1 MEKQM
6 AFGYKCLNINT
17 DYGAKD
23 PGKLLVKESVG
34 AKFLNYIKEH
44 PKCDPKKAVK
54 AVTGKTNHWSMTWA
68 FKLNKLYTDKVTYSK
83 KKITITKD
91 DKKFKT
97 TVRTAKHEVVLTKKG
112 EKYLDKAL
120 NRTEKPLKSKKIADT
135 KKISK
140 KTIKKSS
147 KSKVVTK

>member
-23 PGKLLVKESVG
+23 PGKSLVKESVG
-34 AKFLNYIKEH
+34 TKFLNYIKEH

-68 FKLNKLYTDKVTYSK
+68 FKLNKLYSDKVTYSK

-120 NRTEKPLKSKKIADT
+120 NRTEKPLA
-135 KKISK
+135 
-140 KTIKKSS
+140 SS
-147 KSKVVTK
+147 KTVKKAKTVKKPTKTSK

>member
-1 MEKQM
+1 M

-68 FKLNKLYTDKVTYSK
+68 FKLNKLYSDKVTYSK
-83 KKITITKD
+83 KNVTVTKN

-140 KTIKKSS
+140 KITK
-147 KSKVVTK
+147 KSKVTK

>member
-1 MEKQM
+1 M

-23 PGKLLVKESVG
+23 PGRSLAKESVG
-34 AKFLNYIKEH
+34 TKFLKYIKEH

-68 FKLNKLYTDKVTYSK
+68 FKLNKLYSDKVTYSK

-120 NRTEKPLKSKKIADT
+120 NRTEKPLASSKT
-135 KKISK
+135 VKKAKTVK
-140 KTIKKSS
+140 KPTKSS
-147 KSKVVTK
+147 KVTK

>member
-6 AFGYKCLNINT
+6 AFGYKCLNINN

-34 AKFLNYIKEH
+34 AKFLKYIKEH

-68 FKLNKLYTDKVTYSK
+68 FKLNKLYADKVTYSK
-83 KKITITKD
+83 KTIIVTRN

-120 NRTEKPLKSKKIADT
+120 NREVNPLVKSKLVNEA
-135 KKISK
+135 KKVA
-140 KTIKKSS
+140 KKSTKAS
-147 KSKVVTK
+147 KPKVTK

>member
-1 MEKQM
+1 M

-23 PGKLLVKESVG
+23 PGILLVKESVG

-68 FKLNKLYTDKVTYSK
+68 FKLNKLYSDKVTYSK
-83 KKITITKD
+83 KNVTVTKN

-135 KKISK
+135 RKISK
-140 KTIKKSS
+140 KITK
-147 KSKVVTK
+147 KSKVTK

>member
-68 FKLNKLYTDKVTYSK
+68 FKLNKLYSDKVTYSK
-83 KKITITKD
+83 KNVTVTKN

-140 KTIKKSS
+140 KITK
-147 KSKVVTK
+147 KSKVTK

>member
-68 FKLNKLYTDKVTYSK
+68 FKLNKLYSDKVTYSK

-120 NRTEKPLKSKKIADT
+120 NRTEKPLASSKT
-135 KKISK
+135 VKKAKTVK
-140 KTIKKSS
+140 KPTKSS
-147 KSKVVTK
+147 KVTK

>member
-34 AKFLNYIKEH
+34 AKFLKYIKEH

-68 FKLNKLYTDKVTYSK
+68 FKLNKLYSDKVTYSK

-120 NRTEKPLKSKKIADT
+120 NRTEKPLASSKT
-135 KKISK
+135 VKKAKTVK
-140 KTIKKSS
+140 KPTKSS
-147 KSKVVTK
+147 KVTK

>member
-1 MEKQM
+1 M

-68 FKLNKLYTDKVTYSK
+68 FKLNKLYSDKVTYSK

-120 NRTEKPLKSKKIADT
+120 NRTEKPLASSKT
-135 KKISK
+135 VKKAKTVK
-140 KTIKKSS
+140 KPTKSS
-147 KSKVVTK
+147 KVTK

>member
-1 MEKQM
+1 M

-17 DYGAKD
+17 DYGSKD

-120 NRTEKPLKSKKIADT
+120 NRTEKPLA
-135 KKISK
+135 
-140 KTIKKSS
+140 SS
-147 KSKVVTK
+147 KTVKKAKTVKKPTKTSK

>member
-1 MEKQM
+1 M
-6 AFGYKCLNINT
+6 AFGYKSLNINT

-23 PGKLLVKESVG
+23 PGRSLVKESVG
-34 AKFLNYIKEH
+34 TKFLNYIKEH
-44 PKCDPKKAVK
+44 PKCDPKEAVK

-68 FKLNKLYTDKVTYSK
+68 FKLNKLYSDKVTHSK
-83 KKITITKD
+83 KNITVTKN

-120 NRTEKPLKSKKIADT
+120 NRTEKPLKSKRIADT

-140 KTIKKSS
+140 KVTK
-147 KSKVVTK
+147 KSKVTK

>member
-68 FKLNKLYTDKVTYSK
+68 FKLNKLYADKVTYSK

-120 NRTEKPLKSKKIADT
+120 NRTEKPLVKSKLVKKAKTVKKPT
-135 KKISK
+135 KTSK
-140 KTIKKSS
+140 
-147 KSKVVTK
+147 

>member
-23 PGKLLVKESVG
+23 PGRSLAKESAG
-34 AKFLNYIKEH
+34 TKFLNYIKKH

-83 KKITITKD
+83 KKITVTKD

-97 TVRTAKHEVVLTKKG
+97 TVRTAKHEVTLTKKG
-112 EKYLDKAL
+112 EKYLEEAL
-120 NRTEKPLKSKKIADT
+120 NRTEKPLA
-135 KKISK
+135 
-140 KTIKKSS
+140 SS
-147 KSKVVTK
+147 KTVKKAKTVKKPTKTSK

>member
-1 MEKQM
+1 M

-23 PGKLLVKESVG
+23 PGKSLVKESVG

-68 FKLNKLYTDKVTYSK
+68 FKLNKLYSDKVTYSK
-83 KKITITKD
+83 KKITITKN

-120 NRTEKPLKSKKIADT
+120 NRTEKPLASSKT
-135 KKISK
+135 VKKAKTVK
-140 KTIKKSS
+140 KPTKSS
-147 KSKVVTK
+147 KVTK

>member
-1 MEKQM
+1 M

-68 FKLNKLYTDKVTYSK
+68 FKLNKLYADKVTYSK
-83 KKITITKD
+83 KKITVTKG

-97 TVRTAKHEVVLTKKG
+97 TVRTAKHEVTLTKKG
-112 EKYLDKAL
+112 EKYLSKAVL
-120 NRTEKPLKSKKIADT
+120 RTEVVDKPKKV
-135 KKISK
+135 
-140 KTIKKSS
+140 IKKAS
-147 KSKVVTK
+147 KPKVATK

>member
-23 PGKLLVKESVG
+23 PGRSLAKESVG
-34 AKFLNYIKEH
+34 TKFLKYIKEH

-68 FKLNKLYTDKVTYSK
+68 FKLNKLYSDKVTYSK

-120 NRTEKPLKSKKIADT
+120 NRTEKPLA
-135 KKISK
+135 
-140 KTIKKSS
+140 SS
-147 KSKVVTK
+147 KTVKKAKTVKKPTKTSK

>member
-1 MEKQM
+1 M

-23 PGKLLVKESVG
+23 PGKSLVKESVG
-34 AKFLNYIKEH
+34 TKFLNYIKEH

-68 FKLNKLYTDKVTYSK
+68 FKLNKLYSDKVTYSK

-120 NRTEKPLKSKKIADT
+120 NRTEKPLA
-135 KKISK
+135 
-140 KTIKKSS
+140 SS
-147 KSKVVTK
+147 KTVKKAKTVKKPTKTSK

>member
-23 PGKLLVKESVG
+23 PGRSLVKESVG
-34 AKFLNYIKEH
+34 TKFLNYIKEH

-68 FKLNKLYTDKVTYSK
+68 FKLNKLYADKVTYSK
-83 KKITITKD
+83 KTIIITKN

-120 NRTEKPLKSKKIADT
+120 NRTEKPLKT

-147 KSKVVTK
+147 KVTK

>member
-1 MEKQM
+1 M

-17 DYGAKD
+17 DYGSKD

-34 AKFLNYIKEH
+34 TKFLNYIKKH

-68 FKLNKLYTDKVTYSK
+68 FKLNKLYADKVTYSK
-83 KKITITKD
+83 KKITVTKD

-97 TVRTAKHEVVLTKKG
+97 TVRTAKHEATLTKKG

-120 NRTEKPLKSKKIADT
+120 NKTEKPLKT

-147 KSKVVTK
+147 KVAK

>member
-1 MEKQM
+1 M

-23 PGKLLVKESVG
+23 PGKSLVKESVG

-68 FKLNKLYTDKVTYSK
+68 FKLNKLYSDKVTYYK

-120 NRTEKPLKSKKIADT
+120 NRTEKPLA
-135 KKISK
+135 
-140 KTIKKSS
+140 SS
-147 KSKVVTK
+147 KTVKKAKTVKKPTKTSKVTK

>member
-1 MEKQM
+1 M

-135 KKISK
+135 KKVSK
-140 KTIKKSS
+140 KSTKAS
-147 KSKVVTK
+147 KPKVTK

>member
-17 DYGAKD
+17 DYGSKD

-91 DKKFKT
+91 DRKFKT

-120 NRTEKPLKSKKIADT
+120 NRTKKPLA
-135 KKISK
+135 
-140 KTIKKSS
+140 SS
-147 KSKVVTK
+147 KTVKKAKTVKKPTKTSK

>member
-34 AKFLNYIKEH
+34 AKFLKYIKEH

-68 FKLNKLYTDKVTYSK
+68 FKLNKLYADKVTYSK
-83 KKITITKD
+83 KKITITKG

-120 NRTEKPLKSKKIADT
+120 NRTEKPLA
-135 KKISK
+135 
-140 KTIKKSS
+140 SS
-147 KSKVVTK
+147 KTVKKAKTVKKPTKTSK

>member
-68 FKLNKLYTDKVTYSK
+68 FKLNKLYSDKVTYSK

-120 NRTEKPLKSKKIADT
+120 NRTEKPLA
-135 KKISK
+135 
-140 KTIKKSS
+140 SS
-147 KSKVVTK
+147 KTVKKAKTVKKPTKTSK

>member
-17 DYGAKD
+17 DYGSKD

-68 FKLNKLYTDKVTYSK
+68 FKLNKLYSDKVTYSK
-83 KKITITKD
+83 KKITVTKD

-120 NRTEKPLKSKKIADT
+120 NRTEKPLA
-135 KKISK
+135 
-140 KTIKKSS
+140 SS
-147 KSKVVTK
+147 KTVKKAKTVKKPTKTSK